1 MYVCF
6 WDVERSWWRQ
16 RCLAGSAQFPSFFSC
31 RPAEQQHIPSSLG
44 EGAENLTARSFNE
57 RVVGKKRTYFE
68 STSMFVYT
76 YHIYLYVCIRI
87 VYMFFIVVAYSV
99 FRKPEKWST
108 ETQTV
113 VLLFSSKDQLQK
125 LKRQGWTFWMYILK
139 LTYVFY
145 LSIHVCNTV
154 TYLFVNLKIFDVH
167 TDTWGPG
174 TVAAKTWVFVEHRL
188 CQAMRM
194 LNQHQ
199 GLFWFRS
206 HQNYIP
212 SWSVL
217 SYLLWYTAWISIIF
231 IFLYHI
237 IIYITDLHL
246 LAFIPTLQW
255 VIKPSW
261 ECSKL
266 WKWIGLSW

>member
-1 MYVCF
+1 MIYIYIYIYYIIRVYMYVCF

-16 RCLAGSAQFPSFFSC
+16 RCLAGSAQFPTFFSC

-68 STSMFVYT
+68 STSMSVYT

-174 TVAAKTWVFVEHRL
+174 HGGRQDLGFCRTSAVSSYEDVEPTPRAILIQKSSELYTVLIRFVIFV
-188 CQAMRM
+188 MVYS
-194 LNQHQ
+194 LN
-199 GLFWFRS
+199 
-206 HQNYIP
+206 
-212 SWSVL
+212 
-217 SYLLWYTAWISIIF
+217 
-231 IFLYHI
+231 
-237 IIYITDLHL
+237 
-246 LAFIPTLQW
+246 
-255 VIKPSW
+255 
-261 ECSKL
+261 
-266 WKWIGLSW
+266 

>member
-16 RCLAGSAQFPSFFSC
+16 RCLAGSAQFPTFFSC

-87 VYMFFIVVAYSV
+87 VYMFFIVYSCILCISETWKVKYWNSNCRIIVLVKRSVA
-99 FRKPEKWST
+99 
-108 ETQTV
+108 
-113 VLLFSSKDQLQK
+113 K

-174 TVAAKTWVFVEHRL
+174 HGGRQDLGFCRTSAVSSYEDVEPTPRAILIQKSSELYTVLIRFVIFV
-188 CQAMRM
+188 MVYS
-194 LNQHQ
+194 LN
-199 GLFWFRS
+199 
-206 HQNYIP
+206 
-212 SWSVL
+212 
-217 SYLLWYTAWISIIF
+217 
-231 IFLYHI
+231 
-237 IIYITDLHL
+237 
-246 LAFIPTLQW
+246 
-255 VIKPSW
+255 
-261 ECSKL
+261 
-266 WKWIGLSW
+266 